1 MLTVT
6 DTSLNTATA
15 NSVVTVVEGTDLP
28 SPWQKAIIGNSSGTV
43 IYSPCTGPRRFT
55 LTSKGYSSPNAD
67 VHESVYQPLTGNGS
81 IVVRILDI
89 SNGGWAGL
97 QIRESSAPDA
107 KKVLLK
113 TQFQTMIRSE
123 IRLSTG
129 GAHTSS
135 QISRQGIK
143 WLKLERVGNRF
154 DAYTSVD
161 GIGWRSAFS
170 TSFTMA
176 ATVQFGF
183 FTESLNNTVITQA
196 RFDKVVVAGSPAK
209 SDDPGSVIA
218 KPNASDLQIE
228 LYPNP
233 ASDFVTVEI
242 PDIKA
247 KVQVSV
253 YSADGK
259 MLHSETIT
267 QSLTQVDVSYL
278 KPGIYILRFD
288 SEGEVATRRLVVY

>member
-1 MLTVT
+1 
-6 DTSLNTATA
+6 
-15 NSVVTVVEGTDLP
+15 
-28 SPWQKAIIGNSSGTV
+28 
-43 IYSPCTGPRRFT
+43 
-55 LTSKGYSSPNAD
+55 
-67 VHESVYQPLTGNGS
+67 
-81 IVVRILDI
+81 
-89 SNGGWAGL
+89 
-97 QIRESSAPDA
+97 
-107 KKVLLK
+107 
-113 TQFQTMIRSE
+113 MIRSE

-143 WLKLERVGNRF
+143 WLKLQRTGNRF

-176 ATVQFGF
+176 ATVQVGF

-196 RFDKVVVAGSPAK
+196 SFDKVVVTSGSAK
-209 SDDPGSVIA
+209 LTEAEGLTASPEKPGYA
-218 KPNASDLQIE
+218 IE